1 MAYTSSQPRRFL
13 SGWSAK
19 AGKPAKPAEAG
30 MKRVQFSSSFV
41 PYLFLAPQLAVI
53 FIFFYWPSVQ
63 AIQSSFYLEDPFGFG
78 ASFVGLAN
86 YSDAI
91 FNPEYLNIA
100 KFTVVFTVLVTFFSL
115 ALGLLL
121 AVKADAVIRGSST
134 YKTLLISVYA
144 IAPPVAGLIGMMFFD
159 QHIGPFVKM
168 AAFFGW
174 DMKVGLNYFDT
185 AFAMVVVA
193 VWKQIPYNFIFFLS
207 GLQGVPV
214 SVREAAAIDCRSGF
228 RRFWTVIMPLLAPTA
243 FFLLIIMHAYLV
255 GDIDDRLTDKWT
267 SPFRALKGRV
277 QLQGIVRIEAQ
288 LRLQGSIT
296 ITRLSIINITYALF
310 DTFGVIDVMVKDKAA
325 NNPITLVYKVFLD
338 GFRGNDIGGSSAQSV
353 ILMLVVFVLTII
365 QFRFIEKRIHYN

>member
-1 MAYTSSQPRRFL
+1 VAYTSSQPRLARFL

-19 AGKPAKPAEAG
+19 TGKPAKPAEAG

-78 ASFVGLAN
+78 ASFVGFAN

-207 GLQGVPV
+207 GLQGVSV
-214 SVREAAAIDCRSGF
+214 AVREAAAIDCRSGF

-243 FFLLIIMHAYLV
+243 FFLLII
-255 GDIDDRLTDKWT
+255 
-267 SPFRALKGRV
+267 
-277 QLQGIVRIEAQ
+277 
-288 LRLQGSIT
+288 
-296 ITRLSIINITYALF
+296 NITYSLF

>member
-1 MAYTSSQPRRFL
+1 
-13 SGWSAK
+13 
-19 AGKPAKPAEAG
+19 
-30 MKRVQFSSSFV
+30 VQFSSSFV

-63 AIQSSFYLEDPFGFG
+63 AIHSSFYIEDPFGFG

-91 FNPEYLNIA
+91 FSPEYLSIA

-168 AAFFGW
+168 AAFLGW

-185 AFAMVVVA
+185 AFAMIVVA

-214 SVREAAAIDCRSGF
+214 SVREAASIDCRSGF

-243 FFLLIIMHAYLV
+243 FFLL
-255 GDIDDRLTDKWT
+255 
-267 SPFRALKGRV
+267 
-277 QLQGIVRIEAQ
+277 
-288 LRLQGSIT
+288 
-296 ITRLSIINITYALF
+296 IINITYALF

>member
-19 AGKPAKPAEAG
+19 AGKPAKPADAG
-30 MKRVQFSSSFV
+30 MKRVQFSSSYV

-63 AIQSSFYLEDPFGFG
+63 AIHSSFYIEDPFGFG

-91 FNPEYLNIA
+91 FSAEYLSIA

-168 AAFFGW
+168 AAFLGW

-185 AFAMVVVA
+185 AFAMIVVA

-243 FFLLIIMHAYLV
+243 FFLL
-255 GDIDDRLTDKWT
+255 
-267 SPFRALKGRV
+267 
-277 QLQGIVRIEAQ
+277 
-288 LRLQGSIT
+288 
-296 ITRLSIINITYALF
+296 IINITYALF

>member
-1 MAYTSSQPRRFL
+1 
-13 SGWSAK
+13 
-19 AGKPAKPAEAG
+19 
-30 MKRVQFSSSFV
+30 MKRVQFSSSYV

-63 AIQSSFYLEDPFGFG
+63 AVQSSFFIEDPFGFG
-78 ASFVGLAN
+78 ATFVGFAN

-121 AVKADAVIRGSST
+121 AVKADAVIRGSSA

-168 AAFFGW
+168 AAFLGW

-185 AFAMVVVA
+185 AFAMIAVA

-207 GLQGVPV
+207 GLQGVSV
-214 SVREAAAIDCRSGF
+214 AVREAAAIDCRSGV

-243 FFLLIIMHAYLV
+243 FFLLII
-255 GDIDDRLTDKWT
+255 
-267 SPFRALKGRV
+267 
-277 QLQGIVRIEAQ
+277 
-288 LRLQGSIT
+288 
-296 ITRLSIINITYALF
+296 NITYSLF
-310 DTFGVIDVMVKDKAA
+310 DTFGIIDVMVKDKAA

>member
-1 MAYTSSQPRRFL
+1 
-13 SGWSAK
+13 
-19 AGKPAKPAEAG
+19 

-78 ASFVGLAN
+78 ASFVGFAN

-185 AFAMVVVA
+185 SSPCGSRSPIISSSSCPGFRVCPSLCVRRPPSIAAPAFAG
-193 VWKQIPYNFIFFLS
+193 S
-207 GLQGVPV
+207 G
-214 SVREAAAIDCRSGF
+214 RSSC
-228 RRFWTVIMPLLAPTA
+228 RFWRPP
-243 FFLLIIMHAYLV
+243 
-255 GDIDDRLTDKWT
+255 
-267 SPFRALKGRV
+267 P
-277 QLQGIVRIEAQ
+277 
-288 LRLQGSIT
+288 
-296 ITRLSIINITYALF
+296 
-310 DTFGVIDVMVKDKAA
+310 
-325 NNPITLVYKVFLD
+325 
-338 GFRGNDIGGSSAQSV
+338 SSC
-353 ILMLVVFVLTII
+353 
-365 QFRFIEKRIHYN
+365 

>member
-19 AGKPAKPAEAG
+19 AGKPAKSADAG
-30 MKRVQFSSSFV
+30 MKRVQFSSSYV

-63 AIQSSFYLEDPFGFG
+63 AIHSSFYIEDPFGFG

-91 FNPEYLNIA
+91 FSPEYLSIA

-168 AAFFGW
+168 AAFLGW

-185 AFAMVVVA
+185 AFAMIVVA

-243 FFLLIIMHAYLV
+243 FFLLII
-255 GDIDDRLTDKWT
+255 
-267 SPFRALKGRV
+267 
-277 QLQGIVRIEAQ
+277 
-288 LRLQGSIT
+288 
-296 ITRLSIINITYALF
+296 NITYALF

-353 ILMLVVFVLTII
+353 MLMLVVFVLTII